1 MSDDNLPTSHKGKIG
16 SLPAHLREE
25 VNRRLHDGRTG
36 REICDWLNAL
46 PEVLIILDERWGEQP
61 ITAQNLSEWKGGGYQ
76 IWLRNREKSEHL
88 RRLTDWAYS
97 LTDQVAVEK
106 LTGAAQAIMAGNLL
120 EVMETMDSEEAM
132 GLIDALA
139 GVTLSVD
146 RTQKN
151 EIARSKLELTREQI
165 RIRKEEA
172 ALNREK
178 FEVIAVRQFL
188 KWQGS
193 EEAKAIIESGKP
205 QRVQAEQLRQLF
217 FSSMMQDDEEVGDAG

>member
-1 MSDDNLPTSHKGKIG
+1 MSDDLPTSHKGKIG

-25 VNRRLHDGRTG
+25 VNRRLHDGKTG
-36 REICDWLNAL
+36 KEICDWLNTL
-46 PEVLIILDERWGEQP
+46 PEVLAILDERWAEQP
-61 ITAQNLSEWKGGGYQ
+61 ITPQNLSEWKAGGYQ
-76 IWLRNREKSEHL
+76 IWLRSREKGEHL
-88 RRLTDWAYS
+88 RRLTDWAYT
-97 LTDQVAVEK
+97 LTDKVVVEK

-120 EVMETMDSEEAM
+120 EVMETMNSEEAM
-132 GLIDALA
+132 GLIEALA

-178 FEVIAVRQFL
+178 FEVLAVKKFME
-188 KWQGS
+188 WQGTP
-193 EEAKAIIESGKP
+193 EARAIVESGKP
-205 QRVQAEQLRQLF
+205 KRVQTQELLELF
-217 FSSMMQDDEEVGDAG
+217 WGRAPESSKEATSE

>member
-1 MSDDNLPTSHKGKIG
+1 MSESLPSSHKGKIG

-25 VNRRLHDGRTG
+25 VNRRLHDGKTG
-36 REICDWLNAL
+36 REICDWLNSV
-46 PEVLIILDERWGEQP
+46 PEVLVILDERWGEQP
-61 ITAQNLSEWKGGGYQ
+61 ITPQNLSEWKAGGYQ
-76 IWLRNREKSEHL
+76 IWLRNREKGEHL
-88 RRLTDWAYS
+88 RKLTDWAYT

-132 GLIDALA
+132 GLIEALA

-165 RIRKEEA
+165 RIRREEA

-178 FEVIAVRQFL
+178 FEVLAVKKFL
-188 KWQGS
+188 EWQGS
-193 EEAKAIIESGKP
+193 EEAKTIIESGKP
-205 QRVQAEQLRQLF
+205 HRVQAEQLRQLF
-217 FSSMMQDDEEVGDAG
+217 FGSMMEEVDDAG

>member
-16 SLPAHLREE
+16 SLPATLREE
-25 VNRRLHDGRTG
+25 VNRRLHDGVVG
-36 REICDWLNAL
+36 REICDWLNSL
-46 PEVLIILDERWGEQP
+46 PEVLVILDERWAEQP
-61 ITAQNLSEWKGGGYQ
+61 ITPQNLSEWKAGGYQ
-76 IWLRNREKSEHL
+76 IWLRNRQKGEHL
-88 RRLTDWAYS
+88 RKLTDWAYT

-132 GLIDALA
+132 GLIEALA

-151 EIARSKLELTREQI
+151 EIARSKLELTKEQVAL
-165 RIRKEEA
+165 RRQEV

-178 FEVIAVRQFL
+178 FELLTVQKFL
-188 KWQGS
+188 EWQGTP
-193 EEAKAIIESGKP
+193 EARAIIESGKT
-205 QRVQAEQLRQLF
+205 QQVQTQELLNLF
-217 FSSMMQDDEEVGDAG
+217 WGPAPDAKKEGANE